1 MKRKDAFPSVF
12 MSKEDLGWPDHP
24 KKVRAI
30 IEDVVVEK
38 IQGDNGTEEKAV
50 MLFTDPDLKKLIL
63 NMINWTTLEVDYG
76 EDSEDWAGKP
86 VEIVVDPTVM
96 FGKKRVGGVR
106 VHVPEAN
113 SNASKASADTWT
125 WDEAQNQA
133 GAAGI
138 SKHALETK
146 LKLLG
151 SDKWRA
157 ERDTAYVRGL
167 IEAVL
172 NKDVPQDAPAD
183 DPDDIPF

>member
-133 GAAGI
+133 ESVGI
-138 SKHALETK
+138 SKSDLVAK
-146 LKLLG
+146 LKAAG
-151 SDKWRA
+151 KVGWNA
-157 ERDTAYVRGL
+157 ARDTGFVRDL
-167 IEAVL
+167 VEAAL
-172 NKDVPQDAPAD
+172 AQDAPAD